1 MNTSSKRKI
10 LVATFIAILGFGA
23 LAQAQISDEQDV
35 SKAKTKISQQ
45 QAEAAAL
52 KAYPQGKIEET
63 ELERE
68 KGGLIYSV
76 EFTDDAEVEVD
87 ADTGKVLKVEAPG
100 HDQEADSEDDD

>member
-52 KAYPQGKIEET
+52 KAYPQGKIEESRASKSPQRLT
-63 ELERE
+63 PKSLP
-68 KGGLIYSV
+68 
-76 EFTDDAEVEVD
+76 EVGSTVTRLG
-87 ADTGKVLKVEAPG
+87 TGPT
-100 HDQEADSEDDD
+100 